1 MGESLRP
8 SWSRRTRRFRTAR
21 PAALIRAQEPADAS
35 RFRGYLHETRV
46 ELTSRIL
53 LEFLHGACKAHGL
66 AIRPV
71 SRHRVN
77 GIGDHDDAR
86 SDGDLI
92 AREPVGISCSVEVL
106 VMMPDHPLNGT
117 TEPPSRRYQLRAS
130 NDVCPHCHHFFYR

>member
-8 SWSRRTRRFRTAR
+8 SRSRCTRGLRIAR
-21 PAALIRAQEPADAS
+21 LAALIRAQEPADAS
-35 RFRGYLHETRV
+35 RFRRYLHETRV
-46 ELTSRIL
+46 ELTSSIL

-106 VMMPDHPLNGT
+106 VMMLDHALNRT
-117 TEPPSRRYQLRAS
+117 TEPPRRGYQLRAAD
-130 NDVCPHCHHFFYR
+130 DVCPHCHHFFYR